1 MHLQQRRPAA
11 NALSLTQ
18 AYTLPR
24 NEMEPMIKYQA
35 MSCRKAYSMSD
46 SMVRDG
52 DGDGLGQEQQEEQFQ
67 LAMTDLVDLTRPT
80 PHLEMMPR
88 LSINNWRAAV
98 AAVAITVVV
107 YSHIVAKHN

>member
-24 NEMEPMIKYQA
+24 NEMEPMIKYQD

-52 DGDGLGQEQQEEQFQ
+52 DGDGLGQEEQQEEQFQ
-67 LAMTDLVDLTRPT
+67 LAMTVLVDLTRPT
-80 PHLEMMPR
+80 PHLEVMPR
-88 LSINNWRAAV
+88 LSTNNWRAAV
-98 AAVAITVVV
+98 AAVATL
-107 YSHIVAKHN
+107 

>member
-52 DGDGLGQEQQEEQFQ
+52 DGDGLGQEEQQEEQFQ
-67 LAMTDLVDLTRPT
+67 LAMTDLGGDAALEVM
-80 PHLEMMPR
+80 PH
-88 LSINNWRAAV
+88 LSINKWRAAV
-98 AAVAITVVV
+98 AAVAIL
-107 YSHIVAKHN
+107 

>member
-52 DGDGLGQEQQEEQFQ
+52 DGDGLGQEEQQEEQFQ
-67 LAMTDLVDLTRPT
+67 LAMIDLGGDASLEVM
-80 PHLEMMPR
+80 PH
-88 LSINNWRAAV
+88 LSINKWRAAV
-98 AAVAITVVV
+98 AAVAIL
-107 YSHIVAKHN
+107 